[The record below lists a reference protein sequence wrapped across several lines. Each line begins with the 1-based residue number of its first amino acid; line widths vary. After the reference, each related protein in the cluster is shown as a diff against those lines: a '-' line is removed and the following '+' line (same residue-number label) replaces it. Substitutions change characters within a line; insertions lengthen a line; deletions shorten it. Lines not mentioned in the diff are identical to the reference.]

1 MTILPEDKRE
11 RLPERHELK
20 YFINRGD
27 MIALGHRLGG
37 VLHSDEHA
45 DENGEYFI
53 RSLYFD
59 DAYDTA
65 YYDKQAGV
73 MNRDKY
79 RIRIY
84 NLSDSVIF
92 LERKRKVGDLIQK
105 SSVRISRK
113 LCEQIIGGN
122 PKKLD
127 AMDNAL
133 LNDMFR
139 EMRTRLM
146 RPTVIVDYTRETFV
160 YPVENVRITFDKR
173 LRTGLFS
180 KDLFSP
186 DVMTVS
192 PLDDERE
199 ILEVKYDSYL
209 PDFISGMLW
218 DIPAER
224 SAISKY
230 VLCRRFEP
238 LS

>member
-1 MTILPEDKRE
+1 M
-11 RLPERHELK
+11 PERHELK

-27 MIALGHRLGG
+27 MIALGHKLGG
-37 VLHSDEHA
+37 LLSADSHA
-45 DENGEYFI
+45 DERGEYFI

-65 YYDKQAGV
+65 YYDKVGGY
-73 MNRDKY
+73 MGRDKY

-84 NLSDSVIF
+84 NLSDKTVY

-113 LCEQIIGGN
+113 LAEQLIAGSPRGLSSIDN
-122 PKKLD
+122 P
-127 AMDNAL
+127 L
-133 LNDMFR
+133 LNDMYR

-160 YPVENVRITFDKR
+160 YPQENVRITFDKQ
-173 LRTGLFS
+173 LKTGLFS
-180 KDLFSP
+180 TDLFSKN
-186 DVMTVS
+186 VFTVS
-192 PLDDERE
+192 PLDDGRE
-199 ILEVKYDSYL
+199 ILEVKYNHFL
-209 PDFISGMLW
+209 PDFIAHLLS
-218 DIPAER
+218 DTPVER

-238 LS
+238 LGG